1 MSKDFTNSEVL
12 AHIDNLKMY
21 IGKKKKLII
30 NKTGFQVR
38 RGEILG
44 IIGESGSGKT
54 ILTSSLT
61 GLNTKIQTIES
72 GRIILNNVDVTD
84 FSFDDWNNA
93 KIRGRFV
100 SQVFQNPLSSL
111 NPYRKIGAQ
120 IIESILTNAEDEV
133 SKEEAYEE
141 AIELLSSVK
150 IHDPEEIMNM
160 YPHQMSG
167 GMNQRIVIV
176 TILAAKPELIIF
188 DEPTTA
194 LDPLAQAQIIEIIR
208 EIRDT
213 TNVGMVF
220 ISHDIAL
227 VSSIADTIAIMY
239 AGQIIEQGSAD
250 EIINYP
256 LHPYTWGLLMSI
268 PEMIIDQ
275 EEQLFSI
282 RGTVPSD
289 IESIEGDAF
298 AQRSDYALA
307 IDSILKPPRVDVS
320 PTHFVYSWLYD
331 EQAPAFNPPKIIK
344 KMWKNWQEKNADE
357 ALFVNKNV
365 QKPTSDKE
373 KDNVK

>member
-1 MSKDFTNSEVL
+1 MTKDFTNSEVL
-12 AHIDNLKMY
+12 ARIDNLKMY
-21 IGKKKKLII
+21 LGKKKKLII
-30 NKTGFQVR
+30 NNTGFQVR

-54 ILTSSLT
+54 ILTSTLT

-72 GRIILNNVDVTD
+72 GQIVLNNIDVTD
-84 FSFDDWNNA
+84 FTFDDWNEAN
-93 KIRGRFV
+93 IRGRFV

-111 NPYRKIGAQ
+111 NPYRKIGSQ
-120 IIESILTNAEDEV
+120 IIESILTNAQEDIT
-133 SKEEAYEE
+133 KEEAHEE

-208 EIRDT
+208 EIRDA
-213 TNVGMVF
+213 TNVGMIF

-239 AGQIIEQGSAD
+239 AGKIIEQGSAK

-268 PEMIIDQ
+268 PEMIINQ
-275 EEQLFSI
+275 EERLFSI
-282 RGTVPSD
+282 RGTVPND
-289 IESIEGDAF
+289 IKLIKGDAF
-298 AQRSDYALA
+298 APRSDYALA
-307 IDSILKPPRVDVS
+307 IDSILKPLRVDVS
-320 PTHFVYSWLYD
+320 PTHFVYSWLYN

-344 KMWKNWQEKNADE
+344 NMWKEWQEKNPDE
-357 ALFVNKNV
+357 ILFVNKKLQVSSN
-365 QKPTSDKE
+365 KE
-373 KDNVK
+373 KENAK